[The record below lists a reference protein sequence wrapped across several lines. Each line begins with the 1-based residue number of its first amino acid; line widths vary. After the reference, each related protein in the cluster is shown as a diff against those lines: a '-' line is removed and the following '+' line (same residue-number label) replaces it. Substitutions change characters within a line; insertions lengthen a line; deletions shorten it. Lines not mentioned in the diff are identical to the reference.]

1 MESKKEKEILSCF
14 IGFVNKINAYTFTLD
29 INNEKIKLYS
39 NKTIS
44 NNGAKILKTISSTR
58 NFSYNIISNSL
69 VCFIDYFYDNS
80 SCIKYNIE
88 NYQTIEYPNSHLSI
102 STNLFIEEAD
112 YQYFIFNFYSST
124 EFSLI
129 KLDYLFNNPV
139 SKDYRINIDL
149 IKNNLNYYFSVLIY
163 DDNVD
168 DIFILLNNDENDF
181 NLIKHKAELTNLNI
195 INNDPIIISEL
206 PSYII
211 DKIINN
217 IEVGKEFYFVDGN
230 FNITIYSTN
239 NINDEDESFV
249 NLLNCE
255 TKLKLDNNISESN
268 NLIIVLLELFSDN
281 HQTLT
286 NNIKLAIYDEKK
298 KN

>member
-1 MESKKEKEILSCF
+1 MKFPNKNTITCFSCEKMESKKEKEILSCF
-14 IGFVNKINAYTFTLD
+14 IGYVNKINAYTFIYD
-29 INNEKIKLYS
+29 YNNEKIKLYS

-44 NNGAKILKTISSTR
+44 HNGAKILKTITSTVYSSD
-58 NFSYNIISNSL
+58 NVISNSL

-139 SKDYRINIDL
+139 SKDYIINIDL
-149 IKNNLNYYFSVLIY
+149 LKNNLNYYFSVLIY
-163 DDNVD
+163 DDNAD

-181 NLIKHKAELTNLNI
+181 NLIKHKAEVANLNI
-195 INNDPIIISEL
+195 INNDPIIISDL
-206 PSYII
+206 PSYTI

-217 IEVGKEFYFVDGN
+217 IEVGKKFYIVDGN
-230 FNITIYSTN
+230 FNISIYSSN

-255 TKLKLDNNISESN
+255 TN
-268 NLIIVLLELFSDN
+268 
-281 HQTLT
+281 
-286 NNIKLAIYDEKK
+286 
-298 KN
+298 